1 MVPIAKVLIFGA
13 SGMLGAYFRYYL
25 SKHGIE
31 IIGVGNT
38 SRAEINLDFLNVTGV
53 EISEI
58 IFKADPDLVIN
69 CAAIV
74 SVDTCSECPNIAD
87 KVNSE
92 PVKYMVDACNSLAIP
107 FAQISTDHYYD
118 GDSSLLH
125 DECYPLKILNYYA
138 KTKKDGEDFALSYP
152 GSLILRTNIT
162 GFRKNNTGS
171 SFVEW
176 LIDSLLSSDS
186 FPLFTDYY
194 TSTIDCLSF
203 CSIAYKL
210 FSLSASGIY
219 NVASS
224 QCLSKYE
231 FGIYCSPGWFRF
243 STH

>member
-1 MVPIAKVLIFGA
+1 
-13 SGMLGAYFRYYL
+13 
-25 SKHGIE
+25 
-31 IIGVGNT
+31 
-38 SRAEINLDFLNVTGV
+38 
-53 EISEI
+53 
-58 IFKADPDLVIN
+58 
-69 CAAIV
+69 
-74 SVDTCSECPNIAD
+74 
-87 KVNSE
+87 
-92 PVKYMVDACNSLAIP
+92 MVDACNSLAIP
-107 FAQISTDHYYD
+107 FVQISTDHYYD

-231 FGIYCSPGWFRF
+231 FGILFARLAGLDSQHIRQEKASVLKTPRARSLGLNCTKTEKLLNITMPTAVEVSSQLIAEAKSHGRI
-243 STH
+243 